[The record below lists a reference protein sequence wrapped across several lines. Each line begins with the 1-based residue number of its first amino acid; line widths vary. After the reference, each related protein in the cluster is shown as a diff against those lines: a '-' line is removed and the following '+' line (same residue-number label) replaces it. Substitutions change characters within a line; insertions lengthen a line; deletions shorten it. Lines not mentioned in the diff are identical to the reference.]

1 MEEAFGDHGHDEVAL
16 SAGLGCEQG
25 VQTETAHGPEHGLDV
40 TVREVALD
48 EEGVGGGEELLARQ
62 GAADDV
68 DQVGG
73 EVGEIAESFVEDS
86 GADAEG
92 TAEEVG
98 LVDPVLVVASCS
110 GHMNWSS
117 SGRHSQL

>member
-1 MEEAFGDHGHDEVAL
+1 M
-16 SAGLGCEQG
+16 
-25 VQTETAHGPEHGLDV
+25 

-48 EEGVGGGEELLARQ
+48 EEGVGGREELFAGQ
-62 GAADDV
+62 GAADEV

-98 LVDPVLVVASCS
+98 LIDLAFVVACSS

-117 SGRHSQL
+117 SGWHSRL

>member
-1 MEEAFGDHGHDEVAL
+1 
-16 SAGLGCEQG
+16 
-25 VQTETAHGPEHGLDV
+25 
-40 TVREVALD
+40 LD
-48 EEGVGGGEELLARQ
+48 EEGVGGGEERLAGQ

-86 GADAEG
+86 GADPEG

-98 LVDPVLVVASCS
+98 LVDLIFVVACCS

-117 SGRHSQL
+117 SGRHSQS